1 MTYDGQHVLI
11 GSLLSI
17 FGVST
22 WVLPYENFS
31 PNDPNWIISTL
42 WFWYLI
48 FPHILPRIQRWSDE
62 QLSRCIVEYFWL
74 QILLGGL
81 IMLAFGGF
89 AGIYVRIVLLV
100 NSSIFILS
108 K

>member
-17 FGVST
+17 FGIST

-31 PNDPNWIISTL
+31 PNDPSWIISTL
-42 WFWYLI
+42 WLWYLI

-62 QLSRCIVEYFWL
+62 QLSRSIVEYFWL
-74 QILLGGL
+74 QLFLGGL

-89 AGIYVRIVLLV
+89 AGINVRIFCIV
-100 NSSIFILS
+100 NSFDLYQ
-108 K
+108 